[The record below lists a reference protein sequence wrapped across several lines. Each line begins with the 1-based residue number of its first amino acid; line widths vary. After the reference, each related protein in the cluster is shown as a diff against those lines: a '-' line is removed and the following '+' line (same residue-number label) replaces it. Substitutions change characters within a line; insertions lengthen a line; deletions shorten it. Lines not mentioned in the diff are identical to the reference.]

1 MDYYGDC
8 CGVFPV
14 GRFRIPLQAIH
25 HIIFGITNIC
35 FLESIHS
42 TLPVTVIHS
51 TLPVTVIHSTLPVNA
66 NHSSLLTIWGQPF
79 SINPHIQTHV
89 LQ

>member
-51 TLPVTVIHSTLPVNA
+51 TLPVNA